1 MTLLT
6 GLSGFF
12 RTTSQRGMAP
22 LAEGFW
28 RSQEPFAALCLRTKQ
43 LTGGFLESAR
53 NRKLAFPGNLKL
65 P

>member
-1 MTLLT
+1 MRQGASSGLPMTLLT

-28 RSQEPFAALCLRTKQ
+28 RSQEPFAALLPPDIATNRGLPRIRQ
-43 LTGGFLESAR
+43 ES
-53 NRKLAFPGNLKL
+53 
-65 P
+65 